1 MPPDLPIRFDALFY
15 READR
20 AWEVVPHVHPV
31 HQWFFCLHGR
41 MTVSTGA
48 GDYPLTPEQSV
59 LVPPRAERWLH
70 GGTRAPGYFVAIFTC
85 PVLPVDAC
93 CSRVLTMPGNLR
105 EDVHALVAELR
116 SPRGEESRLLQ
127 GALVLRLLV
136 GHLRA
141 AQDETLISAP
151 VSALNNVRHEEVV
164 EQVERFL
171 TANLHRTLTRDEIA
185 AAVHISVPHL
195 ARLFRA
201 ATGKTM
207 MDRLTELRLA
217 RAKELLLEP
226 DAAVTQ
232 VAGRVGFASFSH
244 FARLFR
250 QHVGVPPSDF
260 RRGRGTMWQ

>member
-1 MPPDLPIRFDALFY
+1 MPDLPIRFESLFY

-20 AWEVVPHVHPV
+20 AWEVASHTHPV

-41 MTVSTGA
+41 MTVSTAA
-48 GDYPLTPEQSV
+48 GDFPLMPEQSV
-59 LVPPRAERWLH
+59 LIPPQVERWLH
-70 GGTRAPGYFVAIFTC
+70 GGTRSPGYFVAIFTC
-85 PVLPVDAC
+85 PVLPVDKL
-93 CSRVLTMPGNLR
+93 CSRLLTMPGDLR

-116 SPRGEESRLLQ
+116 SPRGSESRLLQ
-127 GALVLRLLV
+127 DALVLRLLI

-141 AQDETLISAP
+141 VQDDQSTPSTISAM
-151 VSALNNVRHEEVV
+151 NNLRHEEVV
-164 EQVERFL
+164 AQVERFL
-171 TANLHRTLTRDEIA
+171 TAHLHRTLTRDEIA
-185 AAVHISVPHL
+185 AAVHLSVPHL

-260 RRGRGTMWQ
+260 RRGRGTVWH